1 MADDSILKKV
11 LKNLGQIGAE
21 TGKEIIKEGGKITES
36 VITGKELLG
45 GLKTLSPQEEAH
57 KRAED
62 EQKKQAEMAK
72 LRSGVNESGRNVQAE
87 MTQIEKQEEQEEDQK
102 EKQFLENLRIQRQ
115 MEAEEHQRLA
125 AEMGVS
131 TNPAKQKKSRGSAFA
146 KGKKKTQQPDPSQ
159 LSQTA
164 EIAGKME

>member
-11 LKNLGQIGAE
+11 LKNLGQIGME
-21 TGKEIIKEGGKITES
+21 TGKEIAKEGGKITES

-45 GLKTLSPQEEAH
+45 GLKTLTPEETAR

-62 EQKKQAEMAK
+62 EQKKQAEMAN
-72 LRSGVNESGRNVQAE
+72 LRAGMSESGRNVQAE
-87 MTQIEKQEEQEEDQK
+87 MTQVEKEEEREEDQK

-115 MEAEEHQRLA
+115 MEAQEHQQLA

-164 EIAGKME
+164 ELAGKME

>member
-1 MADDSILKKV
+1 MVDDSILKKV
-11 LKNLGQIGAE
+11 LKNLGQIGTE
-21 TGKEIIKEGGKITES
+21 TGKEIIKESAKITES
-36 VITGKELLG
+36 IITGKELLG
-45 GLKTLSPQEEAH
+45 DIKTLSPEETAR

-62 EQKKQAEMAK
+62 ERNKNEELAK
-72 LRSGVNESGRNVQAE
+72 IRSGGVRNVEGE
-87 MTQIEKQEEQEEDQK
+87 MKQIQREVEQEEDQK
-102 EKQFLENLRIQRQ
+102 EKEFLDNLRRQR
-115 MEAEEHQRLA
+115 EAEALEHQQLS

-164 EIAGKME
+164 ELAGKME